1 MRWFI
6 AVLLFVA
13 PAIVAAAEAD
23 AVKGRDDF
31 VKYRCNVC
39 HSVAGQK
46 PAATVPL
53 RDLSREKPEAVAN
66 LIVARTHLAP
76 EALFD
81 QMAMSSAA
89 SQLSQR
95 ELMDIVAY
103 LRRPSAAAQ
112 KRQSEHR

>member
-6 AVLLFVA
+6 AVLLFVV
-13 PAIVAAAEAD
+13 PAAVAAEAD
-23 AVKGRDDF
+23 AVKGRENF

-39 HSVAGQK
+39 HSLAGQK
-46 PAATVPL
+46 PVATVPL
-53 RDLSREKPEAVAN
+53 RDLSREKPEAIAN

-76 EALFD
+76 QALFD
-81 QMAMSSAA
+81 EMAMSSAA

-103 LRRPSAAAQ
+103 LRLPAQ